1 MEFLRELPGLYFRCV
16 QKCSVLCYK
25 QPNGSLHCTKKVG
38 GYNSTHVACLYL
50 QSPLEGTFMIVFD
63 RILQRYRKR
72 YPLGRIYLK
81 LLLSIK

>member
-1 MEFLRELPGLYFRCV
+1 
-16 QKCSVLCYK
+16 
-25 QPNGSLHCTKKVG
+25 
-38 GYNSTHVACLYL
+38 
-50 QSPLEGTFMIVFD
+50 MIVFD